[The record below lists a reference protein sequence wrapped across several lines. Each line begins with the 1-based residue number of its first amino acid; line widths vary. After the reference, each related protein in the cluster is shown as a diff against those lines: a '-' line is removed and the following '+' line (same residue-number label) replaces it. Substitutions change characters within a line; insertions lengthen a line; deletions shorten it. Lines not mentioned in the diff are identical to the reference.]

1 VSRANTF
8 AFRRPAPIEGKVQRI
23 WHAR

>member
-8 AFRRPAPIEGKVQRI
+8 AFRRPAPIEGKAQRI